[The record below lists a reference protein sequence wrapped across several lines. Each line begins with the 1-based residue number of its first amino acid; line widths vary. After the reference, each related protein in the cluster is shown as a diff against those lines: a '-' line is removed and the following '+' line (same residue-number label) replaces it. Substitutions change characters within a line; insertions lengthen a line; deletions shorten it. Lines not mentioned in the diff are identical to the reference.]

1 MAINHS
7 MYVADDDNMIAIV
20 IMHQA
25 VTLSGNV
32 LYMNYVLESS

>member
-25 VTLSGNV
+25 VTLCQE
-32 LYMNYVLESS
+32 MC